1 MFSSILDLY
10 LLGDDSTP
18 STAVTTQSISID
30 KCLWWGL
37 NQPSS
42 EPLLWDIEMPSSNG
56 VAGSRYGCL
65 TSHDSLS
72 YFAQMIIAVHTPVS
86 NTGVS

>member
-1 MFSSILDLY
+1 MFSGILDLY

-30 KCLWWGL
+30 KCLLRGL
-37 NQPSS
+37 NHPSS
-42 EPLLWDIEMPSSNG
+42 EPLLWGIEMPSSNG
-56 VAGSRYGCL
+56 IAGLRYGCL

-72 YFAQMIIAVHTPVS
+72 YFAQVIIAVHTPVS
-86 NTGVS
+86 NTWVR